1 MTSTGR
7 RTRNA
12 LEDDVTQHDES
23 FASHDFPEGNEVNS
37 IFISGIFRIL
47 V

>member
-7 RTRNA
+7 RMRNP

-23 FASHDFPEGNEVNS
+23 LAAHDFHEGTEVNS